1 MIREQYMEFTT
12 NSQLNIKKQIND
24 YQQMSSYNIYGK
36 TVDVLL
42 KKLIKTQ
49 YNNISTIVL

>member
-1 MIREQYMEFTT
+1 MEFTT

-49 YNNISTIVL
+49 YNNISTTVL

>member
-1 MIREQYMEFTT
+1 LIREQYMEFTT

-49 YNNISTIVL
+49 YNNISTTVL